1 MNGNPLV
8 EQTQSQSNY
17 PPKAG
22 FKVQQGEHAESSAV
36 RGRQYT
42 KYVLQPVFNPYLL
55 VLLLVHY
62 HKELK

>member
-22 FKVQQGEHAESSAV
+22 FKVQQGERAESSAV
-36 RGRQYT
+36 RGRQCT
-42 KYVLQPVFNPYLL
+42 KLQPVFNPYML

>member
-17 PPKAG
+17 PPNAG
-22 FKVQQGEHAESSAV
+22 FKAQQGERTESSAV
-36 RGRQYT
+36 RGRQCT